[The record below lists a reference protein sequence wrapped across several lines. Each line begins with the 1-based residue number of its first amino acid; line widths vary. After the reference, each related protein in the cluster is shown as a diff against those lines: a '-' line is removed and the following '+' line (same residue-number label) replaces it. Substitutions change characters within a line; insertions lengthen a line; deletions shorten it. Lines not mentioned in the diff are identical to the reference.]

1 MISKLILI
9 FVTIP
14 LVEMLILIKMG
25 ELIGF
30 WPTILLVIVTGIVGA
45 TLAKMQGFLVLTRIQ
60 RELNAGRIPKDE
72 VIEGL
77 LVLIGGIVL
86 LTPGLLTDLC
96 GFALMIPAVRRWVAR
111 LLKARFGKMIQGK
124 HQVFVNGYTHS
135 PEYTDDYRIE
145 E

>member
-9 FVTIP
+9 FITIP
-14 LVEMLILIKMG
+14 LIEMLILIKMG

-30 WPTILLVIVTGIVGA
+30 WPTILLVVVTGIVGA

-77 LVLIGGIVL
+77 LVLVGGIVL

-124 HQVFVNGYTHS
+124 QQIYVNGYTHS

>member
-1 MISKLILI
+1 
-9 FVTIP
+9 
-14 LVEMLILIKMG
+14 MLILIKMG

-30 WPTILLVIVTGIVGA
+30 WPTILLVVVTGVVGA

-60 RELNAGRIPKDE
+60 KELGAGRIPKDE

-77 LVLIGGIVL
+77 LVLVGGIVL
-86 LTPGLLTDLC
+86 LTPGLLTDFC
-96 GFALMIPAVRRWVAR
+96 GFALMIPPFRRWVAS
-111 LLKARFGKMIQGK
+111 LLKAHFSKMIQSS
-124 HQVFVNGYTHS
+124 HQIYVNGYTLY